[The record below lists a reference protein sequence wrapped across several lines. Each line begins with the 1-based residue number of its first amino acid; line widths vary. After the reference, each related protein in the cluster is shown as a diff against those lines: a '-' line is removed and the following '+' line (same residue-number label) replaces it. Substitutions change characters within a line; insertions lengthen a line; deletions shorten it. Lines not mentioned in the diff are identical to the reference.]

1 MNESLQNE
9 RWLRLNNGVMMPSLG
24 FGVYRIAPEAT
35 TQAVLSALQAGY
47 RLIDTAAAYNNERE
61 VGEAVRRSG
70 IPRSDIFV
78 TSKLWPTDYG
88 QDAAARALDRSLG
101 KLGLD
106 YVDMFLLHW
115 PLPSR
120 FSQTVASYRVLEQNL
135 AAGRIRA
142 IGVCNHDAANLEALM
157 AETSL
162 VPAVNQVELHPFF
175 PQKELA
181 QAHARLGIVTQA
193 WSPLGGV
200 NIYDAAPGKAQVDG
214 LPCFVHETR
223 LHQALQQVARCGCG
237 EAVGQGGVGV
247 GRRRGCLCG
256 GRGIDGLKGGTR
268 HVAADEVDAAV
279 VIVVAYVC
287 LFCFHSDVVF
297 RY

>member
-1 MNESLQNE
+1 
-9 RWLRLNNGVMMPSLG
+9 MPRVTVLG
-24 FGVYRIAPEAT
+24 
-35 TQAVLSALQAGY
+35 
-47 RLIDTAAAYNNERE
+47 
-61 VGEAVRRSG
+61 
-70 IPRSDIFV
+70 
-78 TSKLWPTDYG
+78 
-88 QDAAARALDRSLG
+88 RALDRSLD

-200 NIYDAAPGKAQVDG
+200 NVYDAAPGKARKAIEARRTCLVTPLHLYLRDSQKAPTFQ
-214 LPCFVHETR
+214 LPR
-223 LHQALQQVARCGCG
+223 RCT
-237 EAVGQGGVGV
+237 AV
-247 GRRRGCLCG
+247 LCRFSSG
-256 GRGIDGLKGGTR
+256 PSPFT
-268 HVAADEVDAAV
+268 
-279 VIVVAYVC
+279 
-287 LFCFHSDVVF
+287 
-297 RY
+297 